1 MSKIRDWMRIR
12 SAVVCL
18 GHILNPN
25 GSLPLSLHSRVE
37 TAVAAFHRASAND
50 TLLIFTGGDVAAVGR
65 SEAQACF
72 DYLRANHDLCNSGC
86 IRLEERS
93 YSTATNALFCKTLL
107 EKEIKPWCDGYNITL
122 VTSDYHVPRARLLF
136 QCCFGSRARICA
148 LSAPSDTSLRR
159 PLVLQELNFMQNIT
173 AYVREQG
180 LEYPPSEKELS
191 IAREELQAML
201 SE

>member
-1 MSKIRDWMRIR
+1 MRLR

-18 GHILNPN
+18 GQLLHPN
-25 GSLPLSLHSRVE
+25 GSLPHSLLSRVE
-37 TAVAAFHRASAND
+37 TAVAAFKRASDND

-65 SEAQACF
+65 SEAQACV
-72 DYLRANHDLCNSGC
+72 DYLRANHEFSQEESFSSGR

-107 EKEIKPWCDGYNITL
+107 EKEIKPWCDDYNITL

-148 LSAPSDTSLRR
+148 TSAPSDTSLRR
-159 PLVLQELNFMQNIT
+159 PLILQELNFMQNIT

-180 LEYPPSEKELS
+180 LGYPPSEKELF
-191 IAREELQAML
+191 IAMEELQAML